1 MNATTAADAKTPS
14 PMVISEDGNDVVILM
29 RVNGKRLTFNR
40 SASDTMDQV
49 LRRMQ
54 LSVEKA
60 YGIGDKR
67 KGKKRKGPPPADEQE
82 QQHGNKVRIQWSD
95 GNGNELASTD
105 SSVNMS
111 TLAELSRST
120 KAITVNEHVYSVFLN
135 PPLVT
140 SVALKY
146 FVFAEYPILPLVEC
160 SNTTPEELVYEYRTN
175 ESDDLVHSGRVFTPA
190 DDLVGKKLRVTAY
203 HRDCRSLPQAES
215 DLSRPVRPSPSK
227 GTFRDRRLPKPLAAT
242 AANRIRVASFNVLAQ
257 RYVRTPLATKVM
269 YRNVKACREVLEWEY
284 RCPLLMREL
293 MDVKADIFAFQEAE
307 PRFVETVRE
316 VMPEYTVRFVEKNG
330 NKGEGC
336 AIAFNH
342 DRFEMLDETVLDL
355 ASDGVKSQLTSEQVS
370 ELQRKW
376 GDVDMFSDVFDNL
389 GTAGQVLVLR
399 DRQATDK
406 VFVVGNTHLFFHRN
420 ATHVRLL
427 QAHLLAMAVKHELD
441 RFQGAN
447 VFICGDFNSF

>member
-1 MNATTAADAKTPS
+1 MNASTAADAKTPS

-190 DDLVGKKLRVTAY
+190 DD
-203 HRDCRSLPQAES
+203 
-215 DLSRPVRPSPSK
+215 
-227 GTFRDRRLPKPLAAT
+227 
-242 AANRIRVASFNVLAQ
+242 
-257 RYVRTPLATKVM
+257 
-269 YRNVKACREVLEWEY
+269 
-284 RCPLLMREL
+284 
-293 MDVKADIFAFQEAE
+293 
-307 PRFVETVRE
+307 
-316 VMPEYTVRFVEKNG
+316 
-330 NKGEGC
+330 
-336 AIAFNH
+336 
-342 DRFEMLDETVLDL
+342 
-355 ASDGVKSQLTSEQVS
+355 
-370 ELQRKW
+370 
-376 GDVDMFSDVFDNL
+376 
-389 GTAGQVLVLR
+389 
-399 DRQATDK
+399 
-406 VFVVGNTHLFFHRN
+406 
-420 ATHVRLL
+420 
-427 QAHLLAMAVKHELD
+427 
-441 RFQGAN
+441 
-447 VFICGDFNSF
+447 